1 MTENR
6 PPLIPGIGFSGP
18 NQNAPREAA
27 PDLPSKPAESVSP
40 TENPEAELA
49 TTPAKPKTKE
59 EKEKDYLAGLDAV
72 GLSRVEART
81 IQEAVLVGR
90 YYEEEFTLGSKAT
103 VLLRTRGYAD
113 VQRAMR
119 YLEVEAPTYNMAI
132 NDLIARYNMA
142 ASLVRYCDQTFKFPQ
157 KREGATSEEI
167 EKAFMERYDFVMDLP
182 TIAVDKLMKLNH
194 KFDMK
199 VAAVFEEGAPED
211 F

>member
-1 MTENR
+1 MSENR

-18 NQNAPREAA
+18 DQNAPREAT
-27 PDLPSKPAESVSP
+27 LPSKESVSP
-40 TENPEAELA
+40 VEDPKSELE
-49 TTPAKPKTKE
+49 TTPAKLKSKE

-72 GLSRVEART
+72 GLDRVAART
-81 IQEAVLVGR
+81 IQEAVLVTR
-90 YYEEEFTLGSKAT
+90 HYEEEFSLGGKAT
-103 VLLRTRGYAD
+103 VVLRTRGYAD

-142 ASLVRYCDQTFKFPQ
+142 ASLVRYCDQVFKFPQ
-157 KREGATSEEI
+157 KREGASTEEI
-167 EKAFMERYDFVMDLP
+167 ETAFTERYDFIMDLP
-182 TIAVDKLMKLNH
+182 TIAVDKLMKLTH
-194 KFDMK
+194 KFDTK